1 MSKTF
6 IKVRYAET
14 DKMGIVY
21 HSNYYIY
28 FEVAREDFIEETGL
42 KYKELEDLGI
52 MMPLVETWCKYYL
65 GAKYGDKLS
74 VETKIEELTPVKVKL
89 SYTVRRDED
98 NKLIAKGTTLQTFV
112 DSKSF
117 RIINLKKKYPE
128 VWEKFQK
135 IL

>member
-98 NKLIAKGTTLQTFV
+98 NKLIAKGITLQTFV